1 MTIDSNLKL
10 GNLSIVQLDK
20 LRSCFLDIASILDE
34 VATDF
39 ENIHLSDTATDEV
52 TDARTRASEVIS
64 KARG

>member
-1 MTIDSNLKL
+1 VTIDSTLKL
-10 GNLSIVQLDK
+10 TNLSIEQLDK

-39 ENIHLSDTATDEV
+39 ENINLSDTATDEV
-52 TDARTRASEVIS
+52 MDALTQAREAIG